1 MNTAALLITSVDD
14 IFGNLGSHRNI
25 QCSEYLFAY
34 NLTFMNVPAVLC
46 PALSISS
53 RRSCSMKSLKF
64 GALALAAAVILSMGA
79 FAKDKNEGKFTLTN
93 PAQIGSTQLKPGDY
107 KAVWEGTGS
116 DVQVKILQGK
126 DVVATT
132 SAKLVD
138 KQNTSD
144 SVTLGGADNVKTVD
158 EIDFA
163 RAKKALVFGSAQ
175 TAQR

>member
-1 MNTAALLITSVDD
+1 
-14 IFGNLGSHRNI
+14 
-25 QCSEYLFAY
+25 
-34 NLTFMNVPAVLC
+34 
-46 PALSISS
+46 
-53 RRSCSMKSLKF
+53 MKSLKF
-64 GALALAAAVILSMGA
+64 GALALVAAVVLSMGA

-107 KAVWEGTGS
+107 KAVWESTGS

-138 KQNTSD
+138 KQGAND

-158 EIDFA
+158 EIDFSH
-163 RAKKALVFGSAQ
+163 AKKALVFGSAQ

>member
-1 MNTAALLITSVDD
+1 MKRISLCLQTNIHKRA
-14 IFGNLGSHRNI
+14 GGS
-25 QCSEYLFAY
+25 
-34 NLTFMNVPAVLC
+34 
-46 PALSISS
+46 SS
-53 RRSCSMKSLKF
+53 GPQHFVTEECSMKSLKF
-64 GALALAAAVILSMGA
+64 GALALVAAVVLAMGA

-116 DVQVKILQGK
+116 DVQVKILKGK

-138 KQNTSD
+138 KQGSTND
-144 SVTLGGADNVKTVD
+144 SVTLGGADNAKTVD

-163 RAKKALVFGSAQ
+163 RAKKALVFGTAQ
-175 TAQR
+175 TAEK